1 MIYIIKLYPT
11 ISITSLNLKCG
22 FLIVHLCVELGKQE
36 HFMVN
41 WILVC
46 RQGISRGVK
55 VLATAFMA
63 SIKLLV
69 FLAWISYGLCALVY
83 AGMC

>member
-1 MIYIIKLYPT
+1 MIYIKTHLT
-11 ISITSLNLKCG
+11 ISITKLNLKWG
-22 FLIVHLCVELGKQE
+22 FLIINFIVQLGKQE

-41 WILVC
+41 WISVC

-63 SIKLLV
+63 STKLLV

>member
-1 MIYIIKLYPT
+1 MIYIKMHLT
-11 ISITSLNLKCG
+11 ISITKLNLKCG
-22 FLIVHLCVELGKQE
+22 FLIINFIVQLGKQE

-41 WILVC
+41 WISVC
-46 RQGISRGVK
+46 LQGINRGAG